1 MKYFYTS
8 DDFNRF
14 FTQVDELEQQILV
27 EQEERRR
34 AEERAIQEEEERRR
48 EGAARL
54 LAEQRVREEEA
65 ARRQAEEQ
73 ARQERVTPIV
83 QIINY
88 TEQSV
93 LYNYNRL
100 WKGSQF
106 VSYVLKYTPQARAE
120 LEAAARVRAQQQ
132 AEAQVCSFYKSR
144 TPLDVFKI
152 NLNIDGTKTLSKL
165 YIKCFRGLQLNKG
178 QLLPEQQ
185 KKQGEN
191 KRRKQKK
198 QEENKCS

>member
-34 AEERAIQEEEERRR
+34 AEERAIQEEEKRRR
-48 EGAARL
+48 EEAARL

-93 LYNYNRL
+93 YNYNRL

-165 YIKCFRGLQLNKG
+165 YIKCFRGLQLNRG

-191 KRRKQKK
+191 KPRKQKK

>member
-27 EQEERRR
+27 EQEERRS
-34 AEERAIQEEEERRR
+34 AEERAIQEEEKRRR
-48 EGAARL
+48 EEAARL

-65 ARRQAEEQ
+65 ARRQAEEH

-93 LYNYNRL
+93 YITTTGCG
-100 WKGSQF
+100 K
-106 VSYVLKYTPQARAE
+106 
-120 LEAAARVRAQQQ
+120 AA
-132 AEAQVCSFYKSR
+132 S
-144 TPLDVFKI
+144 L
-152 NLNIDGTKTLSKL
+152 
-165 YIKCFRGLQLNKG
+165 
-178 QLLPEQQ
+178 
-185 KKQGEN
+185 
-191 KRRKQKK
+191 
-198 QEENKCS
+198 